1 MFNKKLKKELEI
13 LKEAFNIYLKGHK
26 KFLLED
32 SRLRNKVDDRFNSQ
46 IESLK
51 GEVRKLRRLRDNDLD
66 LITSLS
72 LQFRGHRHLGNLK
85 KALHSQRESIMLLM
99 EHFNLYFDMKGDE
112 RVVKKNKKK

>member
-1 MFNKKLKKELEI
+1 MFNKKLKKELAT
-13 LKEAFNIYLKGHK
+13 LKEGFTIYLEGQK

-32 SRLRNKVDDRFNSQ
+32 FRLSNKIDNRFNSQ

-51 GEVRKLRRLRDNDLD
+51 SSVRELRRLRDDDLD

-72 LQFRGHRHLGNLK
+72 LQNSQLK

-99 EHFNLYFDMKGDE
+99 EHFKLYFDMKGDE
-112 RVVKKNKKK
+112 RVVKKEKKK

>member
-13 LKEAFNIYLKGHK
+13 LKEGFTIYLEGQK
-26 KFLLED
+26 KFLVKD
-32 SRLRNKVDDRFNSQ
+32 FILRNKIDDRFNSQ

-51 GEVRKLRRLRDNDLD
+51 GEVKKLKRLRDDDLD

-72 LQFRGHRHLGNLK
+72 LQLVNLK
-85 KALHSQRESIMLLM
+85 KALHLQRESIMLLM
-99 EHFNLYFDMKGDE
+99 EHFKLYFDIEGDE

>member
-1 MFNKKLKKELEI
+1 MFNKKIKKELEI
-13 LKEAFNIYLKGHK
+13 LKEGFTIYLEGHK

-32 SRLRNKVDDRFNSQ
+32 FRLRNKIDDRFNSQ

-51 GEVRKLRRLRDNDLD
+51 GEVRELRRLRDNDLD

-72 LQFRGHRHLGNLK
+72 LQLGNLK
-85 KALHSQRESIMLLM
+85 KALLLQRESIMLLM
-99 EHFNLYFDMKGDE
+99 EHFKLYFDIEGDK

>member
-13 LKEAFNIYLKGHK
+13 LKEGFTIYLEGQEE
-26 KFLLED
+26 FLIKD
-32 SRLRNKVDDRFNSQ
+32 FILRNKIDDRFNSQ

-51 GEVRKLRRLRDNDLD
+51 SSVRELRRLRDDDLD

-72 LQFRGHRHLGNLK
+72 LQLVNLK

-99 EHFNLYFDMKGDE
+99 EHFKLYFDIEGDE
-112 RVVKKNKKK
+112 RVVKINKKKKKR

>member
-1 MFNKKLKKELEI
+1 MFNKKLKKELAT
-13 LKEAFNIYLKGHK
+13 LKEGFTIYLEGQK

-32 SRLRNKVDDRFNSQ
+32 FILRNKLDDRFNSQ

-51 GEVRKLRRLRDNDLD
+51 GEVKKLRRLRDDDLD

-72 LQFRGHRHLGNLK
+72 LQLVNLK

-99 EHFNLYFDMKGDE
+99 EHFKLYFDIEGDE
-112 RVVKKNKKK
+112 RVVKINKKKKKR

>member
-1 MFNKKLKKELEI
+1 MFNKKIKKELEI
-13 LKEAFNIYLKGHK
+13 LKEGFTIYLEGHK

-32 SRLRNKVDDRFNSQ
+32 FRLRNKIDDRFNSQ

-51 GEVRKLRRLRDNDLD
+51 GEVRELRRLRDNDLD

-72 LQFRGHRHLGNLK
+72 LQLGNLK
-85 KALHSQRESIMLLM
+85 KALLLQRESIMLLM
-99 EHFNLYFDMKGDE
+99 EHFNLYFDIEGGK